1 MLTWMFVVRIEPSS
15 LPSLRDIVTKYELSA
30 RKSLGQHFLFDGN
43 ITAKIAASARPLDQG
58 SIIEVGPGPG
68 GLTRALLADNAQ
80 ELIVVER
87 DHRCLAILEELSAAY
102 PGRLT
107 VIEGDAL
114 QTNLASLGTAPR
126 QIVANLP
133 YNIGTALLLQWL
145 KTPQAFQAMTLMFQ
159 KEVADR
165 LVAAPGTSAY
175 GRLSVLTQWLCKVDR
190 LFDLSPKAFVPP
202 PKVASTVVR
211 ITPYQQ
217 PLFPASRPLLE
228 RITAAAFG
236 QRRKMLR
243 SSLRSLNVDSLALLS
258 AATIDPTERAEQ
270 LSIQDFCRLAEALGH
285 IA

>member
-1 MLTWMFVVRIEPSS
+1 MVKIEPSS
-15 LPSLRDIVTKYELSA
+15 LPPLRDIVAKYELSA

-43 ITAKIAASARPLDQG
+43 ITAKIAASAQPLDQG

-68 GLTRALLADNAQ
+68 GLTRALLAENAQ

-107 VIEGDAL
+107 IIEGDAL
-114 QTNLASLGTAPR
+114 QTSLATLGASPR

-145 KTPQAFQAMTLMFQ
+145 ETPQAFQAMTLMFQ

-165 LVAAPGTSAY
+165 LAAPPGTSAY

-211 ITPYQQ
+211 LTPYRQ
-217 PLFPASRPLLE
+217 PLFPASRSLLE

-258 AATIDPTERAEQ
+258 AAHIDPTERAEQ
-270 LSIQDFCRLAEALGH
+270 LSIQDFCRLAEVMAH
-285 IA
+285 MA

>member
-1 MLTWMFVVRIEPSS
+1 MLTWMFVVKIEPSS

-43 ITAKIAASARPLDQG
+43 ITAKIAASARPLDRG

-80 ELIVVER
+80 ELIAVER
-87 DHRCLAILEELSAAY
+87 DHRCLAIMEELSAAY

-114 QTNLASLGTAPR
+114 QINLATLGSAPR

-133 YNIGTALLLQWL
+133 YNIGTALLLKWL
-145 KTPQAFQAMTLMFQ
+145 ETPQAFQAMTLMFQ

-211 ITPYQQ
+211 IIPYQQ

-258 AATIDPTERAEQ
+258 AANIDPTERAEQ
-270 LSIQDFCRLAEALGH
+270 LSIQDFCRLAEALAR
-285 IA
+285 IV

>member
-1 MLTWMFVVRIEPSS
+1 MLTWTFVVKIEPSS

-68 GLTRALLADNAQ
+68 GLTRALLADNTR
-80 ELIVVER
+80 ELIVIER

-107 VIEGDAL
+107 VIAGDAL
-114 QTNLASLGTAPR
+114 QTNLTTLGTIPR

-145 KTPQAFQAMTLMFQ
+145 ETPQAFQAMTLMFQ

-217 PLFPASRPLLE
+217 PLFPAVRPLLE

-258 AATIDPTERAEQ
+258 AANIDPTERAEK
-270 LSIQDFCRLAEALGH
+270 LSIQDFCRLAEALAH
-285 IA
+285 MV

>member
-1 MLTWMFVVRIEPSS
+1 MFVVKTEPPALS
-15 LPSLRDIVTKYELSA
+15 SLRDIVAKYDLSA

-43 ITAKIAASARPLDQG
+43 ITAKIAASAHPLDQG
-58 SIIEVGPGPG
+58 TIIEVGPGPG
-68 GLTRALLADNAQ
+68 GLTRALLADNTR
-80 ELIVVER
+80 ELIVIER

-107 VIEGDAL
+107 IIAGDAL
-114 QTNLASLGTAPR
+114 QTNLSTLGTAPR

-145 KTPQAFQAMTLMFQ
+145 ETPLAFQTMTLMFQ

-190 LFDLSPKAFVPP
+190 LFDLSPQAFVPP

-211 ITPYQQ
+211 IIPYEQ
-217 PLFPASRPLLE
+217 PLFPASRSLLE

-243 SSLRSLNVDSLALLS
+243 SSLRSLNIDSLALLS
-258 AATIDPTERAEQ
+258 AADIEPTERAER
-270 LSIQDFCRLAEALGH
+270 LSIQDFCRLAQALERM
-285 IA
+285 I

>member
-1 MLTWMFVVRIEPSS
+1 MLTWMFVVKIEPSS
-15 LPSLRDIVTKYELSA
+15 LPSLRDLVTKYELSA

-87 DHRCLAILEELSAAY
+87 DHRCLGILEELSAAY

-114 QTNLASLGTAPR
+114 QTNLATLGTAPR

-145 KTPQAFQAMTLMFQ
+145 ETPQAFQAMTLMFQ

-175 GRLSVLTQWLCKVDR
+175 GRLSVLTQWLCNVDR

-258 AATIDPTERAEQ
+258 TANIDPTERAEQ
-270 LSIQDFCRLAEALGH
+270 LSIQDFCRLAEALAR
-285 IA
+285 II